1 MLGKI
6 MPLSRIVMIM
16 AVAAIVIGIV
26 FIYMGVSKTKYI
38 QDQMSAEQV
47 SVSVYGGN
55 STTGGYIDNAA
66 EAQAAADRIK
76 EHRHSIAPSYGNLT
90 SYGNGGKGGYD
101 PTSTAPYPPNP
112 NITIGQA
119 MLDYTQALN
128 MENYLYMGVFALGF
142 TQAVTVIGVFMILV
156 GIALMA
162 VWAAIRKRK
171 KEAEVKVKST

>member
-1 MLGKI
+1 MLSKY

-16 AVAAIVIGIV
+16 AVAALVIGIV
-26 FIYMGVSKTKYI
+26 FIAEGVSKANWI
-38 QDQMSAEQV
+38 QDQMVAEKV
-47 SVSVYGGN
+47 SVSVFGGN
-55 STTGGYIDNAA
+55 VTTGGYIDNAA

-90 SYGNGGKGGYD
+90 SYGRSGYD
-101 PTSTAPYPPNP
+101 PTNTDPYPPNP
-112 NITIGQA
+112 TKTIGEE

-162 VWAAIRKRK
+162 VWAAIRKK
-171 KEAEVKVKST
+171 KAGGATAST

>member
-1 MLGKI
+1 MLKKY

-26 FIYMGVSKTKYI
+26 FIYMGVSKAKYI
-38 QDQMSAEQV
+38 QDQMAAEQV
-47 SVSVYGGN
+47 SVSVFGGN

-76 EHRHSIAPSYGNLT
+76 EHRHAIAPSYGNLT
-90 SYGNGGKGGYD
+90 SYGTGGRYD
-101 PTSTAPYPPNP
+101 PTNPNPYPPNP
-112 NITIGQA
+112 TITIGEA
-119 MLDYTQALN
+119 MLEYTQALN

-142 TQAVTVIGVFMILV
+142 TQAVTAIGVFMIIV

-162 VWAAIRKRK
+162 VWAAIRNK
-171 KEAEVKVKST
+171 KKAAEVKAKSP